1 MLDHTNNPSTIDRLA
16 KLARSRV
23 NQNTKLP
30 NPIFSDVTRETTL
43 DPKSRIGFLALIP
56 WVLTCTFLVSFF
68 YDFDE
73 ITVTVFD
80 ITLRMEGLI
89 RILSISGLIGF
100 LTNWVAVMML
110 FRPQIRRP
118 LLGQGL
124 VPAQKKIIAEKLSN
138 AVNNNLINPQQIK
151 AKLIQSGILGS
162 VLREIESGISS
173 ISHDEEFKDE
183 LFKILSDSTRIYL
196 SDPIVR
202 ESITIVLLEH
212 LEQSFTEKTIE
223 KYVFKLYRNVRKEH
237 LTQIID
243 KAITTIPDTIYSQRN
258 SFSNTLQSIPE
269 ELNSHS
275 LKIEEFLL
283 SGIDEI
289 LHRIDI
295 KSLIEEN
302 LNRFD
307 EGKLE
312 ELIKSSTIDQ
322 LNYIKYLGSVLGIL
336 GGFVIWNP
344 IVSIL
349 ILGSITVLFLMLDT
363 AIYNLKKS

>member
-1 MLDHTNNPSTIDRLA
+1 MHNQTNNPSTIDRLA
-16 KLARSRV
+16 KLAQSRS
-23 NQNTKLP
+23 NQTIIVP
-30 NPIFSDVTRETTL
+30 NPIFSDISKEPAPP
-43 DPKSRIGFLALIP
+43 PKARIRFLAIIP
-56 WVLTCTFLVSFF
+56 WVLSCTFVVSFF

-73 ITVTVFD
+73 ITVTVFK
-80 ITLRMEGLI
+80 ITLQMEGLI
-89 RILSISGLIGF
+89 RILSISGMIGF
-100 LTNWVAVMML
+100 LTNWVAIIML
-110 FRPQIRRP
+110 FRPQTKRP

-173 ISHDEEFKDE
+173 ISHDDEFKDE

-196 SDPIVR
+196 SDPNVR

-212 LEQSFTEKTIE
+212 LEQSFTDKTIE

-258 SFSNTLQSIPE
+258 NFSNTLQSIPE

-275 LKIEEFLL
+275 LKIEEFLI

-289 LHRIDI
+289 LHRIDL

-349 ILGSITVLFLMLDT
+349 ILGSITVLFFILDT
-363 AIYNLKKS
+363 AIFNLKKN